1 MDSVT
6 PTESYSSP
14 VGGSKHKKGKKRKG
28 GGKGK
33 PREDQVKSDGTIVE
47 EDHSNEN
54 GDGDEQES
62 STPVER
68 ARSPLNTLPLVSES
82 EPSNAHIIP
91 TLSNDTQPS
100 FQHSNGIEH
109 AMDHNRGNDNVAASL
124 PTPRTLKETQ
134 EHSTEDPPDDTEAR
148 LEALALERSALRD
161 EVTQLRES
169 LERIQAKHEDD
180 MTIIRGELNERT
192 VEKEHAETQYRNLLG
207 KVNTIRSQ
215 LGERLK
221 ADAEDLAQARN
232 RIEELEEQCEGLR
245 SQNES
250 RTAELSALAEEGEQR
265 SKELSSLR
273 NRTTLSQQNWT
284 KEREDLIGRE
294 AMAREEFEAAK
305 QAMQDWEI
313 VAIEERSIRES
324 TAERV
329 TDLEEQLSQQR
340 DAYEKAASERDS
352 QSLTVDGLQR
362 ALQEIQEARRK
373 ELRDLV
379 ENSQTQ
385 VSALEK
391 ELKQVQQQASE
402 AADAVQHMQK
412 ELERALPFEKEV
424 KEKNLLIGKL
434 RHEAVIL
441 NDHLTK
447 ALRYLK
453 KGKPEDNIDKQL
465 VTNHFLHFLGLERS
479 DPKKFQILQI
489 IAALLGWTDE
499 QREQAG
505 LARPGTSNPNLRV
518 PISPWHRT
526 PSTPSLSTDFFPDN
540 ATQLHRPVVISGPS
554 GTGKS
559 TILKR
564 LFAAHP
570 NTFGFSVSHT
580 TRAPRSGERDGIE
593 YNFTTKESF
602 LKLVDEGGFIE
613 HAQFGG
619 NYYGTSVK
627 AVKDV
632 AEAGRICVLDI
643 EMEGVKQV
651 KRTELHARFLFLSPP
666 SVEVLEQRL
675 RGRGTEDEE
684 SLKKRLDQAAKE
696 MAFSKEEGVH
706 DKIVINDD
714 LEKAYQEVDEW
725 IVDNGKFGGQG

>member
-1 MDSVT
+1 MDSVAPSDIHNS
-6 PTESYSSP
+6 PT
-14 VGGSKHKKGKKRKG
+14 GASKQKKGKKRKG

-33 PREDQVKSDGTIVE
+33 PREDLVKGEGTKTE
-47 EDHSNEN
+47 EDHSNEIA
-54 GDGDEQES
+54 DGDEQEPN
-62 STPVER
+62 TPIER
-68 ARSPLNTLPLVSES
+68 ATSPPSDFASN
-82 EPSNAHIIP
+82 PSNGHTIP
-91 TLSNDTQPS
+91 TGNHAEHSMLR
-100 FQHSNGIEH
+100 SNGIEDTSDGTNMIVDSPH
-109 AMDHNRGNDNVAASL
+109 ATPSL
-124 PTPRTLKETQ
+124 DRPQDDSEQ
-134 EHSTEDPPDDTEAR
+134 DPVKATEAR
-148 LEALALERSALRD
+148 LEALAIERTALKD
-161 EVTQLRES
+161 EVTHLRES
-169 LERIQAKHEDD
+169 LERIQAQHEED
-180 MTIIRGELNERT
+180 MTITRGELEERNG
-192 VEKEHAETQYRNLLG
+192 EKEHAETQYRNLLG

-232 RIEELEEQCEGLR
+232 RIEDLEEQCEGLR

-250 RTAELSALAEEGEQR
+250 RTAELSTLAEEGEQR
-265 SKELSSLR
+265 SKELSGLR

-284 KEREDLIGRE
+284 KEREDLVERE

-313 VAIEERSIRES
+313 VAIEERSVRES

-329 TDLEEQLSQQR
+329 TVLEEQLSQQR
-340 DAYEKAASERDS
+340 EAYENATSERDS

-379 ENSQTQ
+379 ESSQTQ
-385 VSALEK
+385 VGTLEK
-391 ELKQVQQQASE
+391 ELKRVQQQASE
-402 AADAVQHMQK
+402 ATDAVEHMQQ
-412 ELERALPFEKEV
+412 EVERALPFEKEV

-447 ALRYLK
+447 ALRFLK

-505 LARPGTSNPNLRV
+505 LARPGISNPNLRV

-526 PSTPSLSTDFFPDN
+526 PSTPSLSSEFFPDTT
-540 ATQLHRPVVISGPS
+540 TQLHRPIVVSGPS
-554 GTGKS
+554 GSGKS
-559 TILKR
+559 TVLKR
-564 LFAAHP
+564 LFTAHP
-570 NTFGFSVSHT
+570 NIFGFSVSHT
-580 TRAPRSGERDGIE
+580 TRSPRSGERDGIE

-632 AEAGRICVLDI
+632 AEKGHICVLDI

-651 KRTELHARFLFLSPP
+651 KRTDLHARFLFLCPP
-666 SVEVLEQRL
+666 SVEILEQRL
-675 RGRGTEDEE
+675 RGRGTEDED

-706 DKIVINDD
+706 DKIIINDD
-714 LEKAYQEVDEW
+714 LERAYKEVDEW